1 MRSIL
6 FILFSL
12 MFIGVQAQ
20 ERRYDRAVSYY
31 EDGKYYKAYKQLDK
45 ALKHKDTR
53 SRADVLLLQAKVLL
67 KLTEDEFF
75 LEDEPKALYNSM
87 KLADKALAKSKDQAS
102 LREKESTFFQEL
114 AEKALEAANEE
125 LANQKYIQANKY
137 FEKLYEINGDLRA
150 KWGEGRVAL
159 ALNDTNTV
167 IEKAKEVSAALLE
180 QAKAGETVLVEDKP
194 FLFVIN
200 HYIDQKRYDTAAFI
214 SRNAYIIYPES
225 KSVKN
230 LLLQS
235 FLLDVTSR
243 RPQLE
248 TLEAFATMRPI
259 FKDDSLFLHKENVLF
274 LYLLNLHA
282 AQPDIQHITDSLLS
296 GYFEV
301 KNAYFADQGEAYK
314 KKDIL
319 FDQNNQ
325 EKVFNV
331 LRYAAK
337 AERSALLSAMLRN
350 YVGGTYAD
358 SAYRA
363 KKESDRWKL
372 TFDRMQA
379 ENSIYLLAHA
389 LPEAE
394 KVLRKEKWFPA
405 FKLQLVQESL
415 NKQAK
420 FKDRTALVDFIPF
433 ALESYP
439 RSLPVFKSAEAL
451 SRHLVAE
458 FMDSA
463 YWSYAKVTLKQHD
476 FYFPDGK
483 EIQALKR
490 SFTERD
496 FMANY
501 FGSRLLKVEKNGK
514 QVSEFEWTGN
524 ELLCQEGRVPDAIQ
538 AKVAQRINY
547 FRRSAGVPDYVY
559 LDTTKNAACQKAALI
574 YQVNDGKLFTSPA
587 ETWKCYSLSAVDAA
601 QFSARVFGQTTVFAV
616 TTLMADKGDKNTW
629 VGNRRWMLYPASRV
643 MGHGSTNETA
653 LIWTLD
659 NTGQRDTSEYM
670 TDFVSWPPRDYCP
683 QMFAFDRWNFS
694 IYADLSK
701 AKVKVLLNGK
711 PVNIHQEALVSGYG
725 MPSLVWE
732 VKDAIVP
739 EQTYTVVIEG
749 VRLHGEKTATT
760 FKYPVT
766 FIDPMK
772 KER

>member
-1 MRSIL
+1 
-6 FILFSL
+6 

-53 SRADVLLLQAKVLL
+53 SRADVILLQAKVLL

-75 LEDEPKALYNSM
+75 MEDEPKSLYNSM
-87 KLADKALAKSKDQAS
+87 KLAEKALAKSKDQAAM
-102 LREKESTFFQEL
+102 RVKDSTFFREL
-114 AEKALEAANEE
+114 ADKALEAANAE
-125 LANQKYIQANKY
+125 LNSQKYIQANKY

-159 ALNDTNTV
+159 ALSDTITA

-180 QAKAGETVLVEDKP
+180 KAKNGEAVNVEDQP
-194 FLFVIN
+194 FLYVIN
-200 HYIDQKRYDTAAFI
+200 HYIDTKRFDTAAFI
-214 SRNAYIIYPES
+214 ARNAYIIYPES
-225 KSVKN
+225 KPVKN

-248 TLEAFATMRPI
+248 SLEAFATMRPI

-274 LYLLNLHA
+274 LFLLNVHA
-282 AQPDIQHITDSLLS
+282 AQADMQHITDSLLS
-296 GYFEV
+296 GFFQV
-301 KNAYFADQGEAYK
+301 KNDYYAEQGEAYA

-319 FDQNNQ
+319 FHANNQ

-337 AERSALLSAMLRN
+337 AERRALLSAMLRN
-350 YVGGTYAD
+350 YVSGVYAD
-358 SAYRA
+358 SAFKA
-363 KKESDRWKL
+363 KKESERWKL
-372 TFDRMQA
+372 TFDRMEA
-379 ENSIYLLAHA
+379 ENSIYLITHA
-389 LPEAE
+389 LPEADQ
-394 KVLRKEKWFPA
+394 VLRKEKWFPT
-405 FKLQLVQESL
+405 FKAKLVQESL
-415 NKQAK
+415 DQQAK

-433 ALESYP
+433 ALENYP
-439 RSLPVFKSAEAL
+439 RNLPVFKSAEKL

-458 FMDSA
+458 FIDSA

-490 SFTERD
+490 SFTEKD
-496 FMANY
+496 FLANY
-501 FGSRLLKVEKNGK
+501 FGSRLLKIEKNGK
-514 QVSEFEWTGN
+514 QVSEFEWNGN

-559 LDTTKNAACQKAALI
+559 LDTLKNAACQKAALI

-659 NTGQRDTSEYM
+659 DAGERDTSEFM
-670 TDFVSWPPRDYCP
+670 ADFVSWPPRDYCP

-711 PVNIHQEALVSGYG
+711 PVNIQQEALVNGYG

-749 VRLHGEKTATT
+749 VRLHGEKTTTT

-772 KER
+772 KEK